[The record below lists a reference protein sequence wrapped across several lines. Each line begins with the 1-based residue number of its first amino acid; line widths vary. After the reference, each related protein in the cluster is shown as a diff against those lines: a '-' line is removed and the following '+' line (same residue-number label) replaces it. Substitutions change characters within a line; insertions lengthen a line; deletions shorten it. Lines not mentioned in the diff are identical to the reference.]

1 MSRSA
6 SLANGAA
13 PEGVVESI
21 AEFAN
26 DVTTLADLQTR
37 LAIYDAKEAVG
48 RATVPAILIASGL
61 AVALASL
68 FIILLGVADLI
79 ATSTRLSAGAARLI
93 VGLVALAAAG
103 ITAFLAF
110 KAATRSLDSFR
121 RSREELARNIAW
133 LKTVV
138 VYSGRPGARRRV

>member
-37 LAIYDAKEAVG
+37 LAVYDAKEAVG

-68 FIILLGVADLI
+68 FVLLLGVADLI
-79 ATSTRLSAGAARLI
+79 STSTRLSTGAARLI

>member
-1 MSRSA
+1 MSRAA

-48 RATVPAILIASGL
+48 RATVPAILIGSGL

-68 FIILLGVADLI
+68 FLVLLGVSDLI
-79 ATSTRLSAGAARLI
+79 ATAAGISDGAARLI

-103 ITAFLAF
+103 ITAYLSL
-110 KAATRSLDSFR
+110 KAATRSLESFR
-121 RSREELARNIAW
+121 RSREELARNISW

-138 VYSGRPGARRRV
+138 VYSGRPGERRRV